1 MLKIKVQAF
10 SRMSHHTNSHQ
21 SLSIL
26 NDVYKHSLTSESD
39 KVSQPTHVKTSL
51 RNHQKSVL
59 FSMKEKEK
67 VLNKGMDISGAKLY
81 SSFAILGDGVGVG
94 KSLMVLGHISNLKQ
108 EDTLHKTSFLTENSS
123 NSLYA
128 IQEVTMGTDL
138 SNAGCLI
145 VVPHTLF
152 KQWEGYIQNETTLS
166 YYGVKTKAYLNTE
179 KWTKDKMMQK
189 DVVLVSNTLYGAFQ
203 EIALYQRIIW
213 KRVFYDEADTLH
225 ISSTKPLPTTRFTWF
240 ISASWPNLLFPNNVH
255 YFTQN
260 MFSSYL
266 ANNEFDPTLMAQLR
280 IWKNQSSPTSYY
292 VYQRYYM
299 ISTNFFRYFLT
310 TNHKYRGRLVLRCRD
325 EYVRESISLPS
336 LTIQNIMCMPSV
348 VQRVLANAISP
359 EIRQLLHAGDF
370 VGALETLGVKSED
383 STTLITAVT
392 ENRIKELD
400 RLRKTYEFKSSIEY
414 ASARA
419 KEDALKNLKQKIDGL
434 EEQIRTLKERI
445 ENYKNEIC
453 PICFDEPQ
461 NAVLTN
467 CCSRVF
473 CGGCMLTSLTRLTT
487 CPLCRT
493 PITPVELKALSAT
506 PMPAVVEP
514 ISQENKPL
522 KKIEQLLRLITETL
536 HQNAGARFLVFSRY
550 DNPFHQI
557 SNELSISNI
566 KVKQVQ
572 GNKDVINAT
581 LKSFEKG
588 DTRVLLLNS
597 IMAGAGLNI
606 TAATHVILLHAMNH
620 EEEKQI
626 LGRAYRIGRT
636 SPLSMIR
643 LLHPDELTDTHS

>member
-1 MLKIKVQAF
+1 
-10 SRMSHHTNSHQ
+10 
-21 SLSIL
+21 
-26 NDVYKHSLTSESD
+26 
-39 KVSQPTHVKTSL
+39 
-51 RNHQKSVL
+51 
-59 FSMKEKEK
+59 MKEKEK

>member
-1 MLKIKVQAF
+1 
-10 SRMSHHTNSHQ
+10 MSHHTNSHQ
-21 SLSIL
+21 SLYIL
-26 NDVYKHSLTSESD
+26 NDAYKYSLSSESE
-39 KVSQPTHVKTSL
+39 KLNQPAHILTPL
-51 RNHQKSVL
+51 RNHQKSIL
-59 FSMKEKEK
+59 FSMAEKEQI
-67 VLNKGMDISGAKLY
+67 LNKGMDISGAKLY

-94 KSLMVLGHISNLKQ
+94 KSLMVLGHISNLKK
-108 EDTLHKTSFLTENSS
+108 EGNDTLYKSTSLTENSS
-123 NSLYA
+123 NSLYS
-128 IQEVTMGTDL
+128 IQENLIGTDL

-152 KQWEGYIQNETTLS
+152 KQWEGYIMSETTLS
-166 YYGVKTKAYLNTE
+166 YYGVKTKAYLDKA
-179 KWTKDKMMQK
+179 KWTKDKMLEK
-189 DVVLVSNTLYGAFQ
+189 DVILISNTLYGKFQ
-203 EIALYQRIIW
+203 AIMTKERVNW

-225 ISSTKPLPTTRFTWF
+225 IPSTQLLPGTKFTWF
-240 ISASWPNLLFPNNVH
+240 ISASWSNLLFPNNVH
-255 YFTQN
+255 YFTQ
-260 MFSSYL
+260 SSF
-266 ANNEFDPTLMAQLR
+266 NNFINNQDFDPVLQQQLR
-280 IWKNQSSPTSYY
+280 IWRNQASSTAYY

-299 ISTNFFRYFLT
+299 VSPGFFRYFLG
-310 TNHKYRGRLVLRCRD
+310 TNHKFRGRLVLRCRE
-325 EYVRESISLPS
+325 EYVRESISLPP

-370 VGALETLGVKSED
+370 TGALDVLGVKSED
-383 STTLITAVT
+383 STTLIKAVT
-392 ENRIKELD
+392 EHRIKELD
-400 RLRKTYEFKSSIEY
+400 RLRRTYEFKSSMEY
-414 ASARA
+414 ATARA

-461 NAVLTN
+461 SAILTN

-473 CGGCMLTSLTRLTT
+473 CAGCMLTSLTRLTT

-493 PITPVELKALSAT
+493 LITPSELKALSAT
-506 PMPAVVEP
+506 PSVGAIQQEQVER
-514 ISQENKPL
+514 PL
-522 KKIEQLLRLITETL
+522 KKPEQLMKLITETL
-536 HQNAGARFLVFSRY
+536 QQNAGARFLIFSRY

-557 SNELSISNI
+557 TRDLSTTNL

-572 GNKDVINAT
+572 GNKDVINGT

-636 SPLSMIR
+636 SPLTMVR

>member
-1 MLKIKVQAF
+1 
-10 SRMSHHTNSHQ
+10 
-21 SLSIL
+21 
-26 NDVYKHSLTSESD
+26 
-39 KVSQPTHVKTSL
+39 
-51 RNHQKSVL
+51 
-59 FSMKEKEK
+59 
-67 VLNKGMDISGAKLY
+67 
-81 SSFAILGDGVGVG
+81 
-94 KSLMVLGHISNLKQ
+94 
-108 EDTLHKTSFLTENSS
+108 
-123 NSLYA
+123 
-128 IQEVTMGTDL
+128 MGTDL

>member
-1 MLKIKVQAF
+1 
-10 SRMSHHTNSHQ
+10 MSNHTNSHQ
-21 SLSIL
+21 SLHIL
-26 NDVYKHSLTSESD
+26 NDVYKYSLTTDSD
-39 KVSQPTHVKTSL
+39 KAGQPSHVKTPL

-59 FSMKEKEK
+59 FSMAQKEKI
-67 VLNKGMDISGAKLY
+67 LNGGMDISGAKLY

-94 KSLMVLGHISNLKQ
+94 KSLMVLGHISNLKNN
-108 EDTLHKTSFLTENSS
+108 DTLHKSSFLTENSS

-128 IQEVTMGTDL
+128 IQDVTMGTDL

-166 YYGVKTKAYLNTE
+166 YYGVKTKAYLNKA
-179 KWTKDKMMQK
+179 KWIKDKMIEK
-189 DVVLVSNTLYGAFQ
+189 DVVLISNTLYGAFQ
-203 EIALYQRIIW
+203 EIMLHEHISW

-225 ISSTKPLPTTRFTWF
+225 ISSTKPLPNTRFTWF
-240 ISASWPNLLFPNNVH
+240 ISASWTNLLFPNNVH
-255 YFTQN
+255 YFTQT
-260 MFSSYL
+260 MFNVYL
-266 ANNEFDPTLMAQLR
+266 NNTNFDPTLQAQLR
-280 IWKNQSSPTSYY
+280 IWKNQSGSTSYY

-299 ISTNFFRYFLT
+299 VSPNFFRYFLG
-310 TNHKYRGRLVLRCRD
+310 TNHKFRGRLVLRCKE
-325 EYVRESISLPS
+325 EYVRESISLPP

-370 VGALETLGVKSED
+370 AGALNHLGVKSED
-383 STTLITAVT
+383 STTLIAAVT

-414 ASARA
+414 ATAKA

-434 EEQIRTLKERI
+434 EEQIKNLKERI
-445 ENYKNEIC
+445 ENYKDEIC

-461 NAVLTN
+461 NAILTN
-467 CCSRVF
+467 CCGRIF

-493 PITPVELKALSAT
+493 PITPSELKALSAT
-506 PMPAVVEP
+506 PAPAADVQDTVATR
-514 ISQENKPL
+514 PL
-522 KKIEQLLRLITETL
+522 KKIEQLLKLITETL
-536 HQNAGARFLVFSRY
+536 QENAAARFLIFSRF

-557 SNELSISNI
+557 SSALSATNVR
-566 KVKQVQ
+566 VKQVQ
-572 GNKDVINAT
+572 GNKDVINGT

>member
-1 MLKIKVQAF
+1 M
-10 SRMSHHTNSHQ
+10 
-21 SLSIL
+21 
-26 NDVYKHSLTSESD
+26 
-39 KVSQPTHVKTSL
+39 VSP
-51 RNHQKSVL
+51 
-59 FSMKEKEK
+59 
-67 VLNKGMDISGAKLY
+67 
-81 SSFAILGDGVGVG
+81 
-94 KSLMVLGHISNLKQ
+94 
-108 EDTLHKTSFLTENSS
+108 
-123 NSLYA
+123 
-128 IQEVTMGTDL
+128 
-138 SNAGCLI
+138 
-145 VVPHTLF
+145 
-152 KQWEGYIQNETTLS
+152 
-166 YYGVKTKAYLNTE
+166 
-179 KWTKDKMMQK
+179 
-189 DVVLVSNTLYGAFQ
+189 
-203 EIALYQRIIW
+203 
-213 KRVFYDEADTLH
+213 
-225 ISSTKPLPTTRFTWF
+225 
-240 ISASWPNLLFPNNVH
+240 
-255 YFTQN
+255 
-260 MFSSYL
+260 
-266 ANNEFDPTLMAQLR
+266 
-280 IWKNQSSPTSYY
+280 
-292 VYQRYYM
+292 
-299 ISTNFFRYFLT
+299 NFFRYFLG
-310 TNHKYRGRLVLRCRD
+310 TNHKFRGRLVLRCRE
-325 EYVRESISLPS
+325 EYVRESISLPP

-370 VGALETLGVKSED
+370 AGALETLGVKSED

-414 ASARA
+414 ATARA

-461 NAVLTN
+461 NAILTN

-493 PITPVELKALSAT
+493 PITPSELKALSAT
-506 PMPAVVEP
+506 PVPVAQP
-514 ISQENKPL
+514 TPHQDKPL
-522 KKIEQLLRLITETL
+522 KKIDQLLKVITETMKE
-536 HQNAGARFLVFSRY
+536 NPAARFLIFSRF

-557 SNELSISNI
+557 SSALSATNVR
-566 KVKQVQ
+566 VKQVQ
-572 GNKDVINAT
+572 GNKDVINGT

-588 DTRVLLLNS
+588 ETRVLLLNS

-626 LGRAYRIGRT
+626 LGRAYRIGRS

>member
-1 MLKIKVQAF
+1 
-10 SRMSHHTNSHQ
+10 MSHHTNSHQ
-21 SLSIL
+21 SLYIL
-26 NDVYKHSLTSESD
+26 NDAYKYSLTSDSD
-39 KVSQPTHVKTSL
+39 KVAQPSHILTPL

-59 FSMKEKEK
+59 FSMKEKEQ

-81 SSFAILGDGVGVG
+81 SSFAVLGDGVGVG
-94 KSLMVLGHISNLKQ
+94 KSLMVLGHISNLKKDG
-108 EDTLHKTSFLTENSS
+108 DTLYKSSTLTENSS
-123 NSLYA
+123 NSLYS
-128 IQEVTMGTDL
+128 IQESTMGVDL

-152 KQWEGYIQNETTLS
+152 KQWEGYIAAETTLS
-166 YYGVKTKAYLNTE
+166 CYGVKTKTYLD
-179 KWTKDKMMQK
+179 KARWTKDKMLEK
-189 DVVLVSNTLYGAFQ
+189 DIVLISNTLYGKFQ
-203 EIALYQRIIW
+203 AIMAKESISW

-225 ISSTKPLPTTRFTWF
+225 IPSTQVLPSTKFTWF
-240 ISASWPNLLFPNNVH
+240 ISASWTNLLFPNNVH
-255 YFTQN
+255 YFTQSHFN
-260 MFSSYL
+260 TYINSPD
-266 ANNEFDPTLMAQLR
+266 FDPVLQQQLR
-280 IWKNQSSPTSYY
+280 IWKNQPSSTAYY

-299 ISTNFFRYFLT
+299 VSPGFFRYFLG
-310 TNHKYRGRLVLRCRD
+310 TNHKYRGRLVLRCKE
-325 EYVRESISLPS
+325 EYVRESISLPA

-370 VGALETLGVKSED
+370 TGALDILGVKSED
-383 STTLITAVT
+383 STTLIKAVT
-392 ENRIKELD
+392 EHRIKELD
-400 RLRKTYEFKSSIEY
+400 RLQRTYEFKSSIEY
-414 ASARA
+414 STAKA

-434 EEQIRTLKERI
+434 EEQIKTLKERI

-461 NAVLTN
+461 SAILTN

-473 CGGCMLTSLTRLTT
+473 CAGCMLTSLTRLTT

-493 PITPVELKALSAT
+493 PITPSELKALSSTPVAAT
-506 PMPAVVEP
+506 PDTHDIVAAR
-514 ISQENKPL
+514 PL
-522 KKIEQLLRLITETL
+522 KKPEQLLKLIIDTL
-536 HQNAGARFLVFSRY
+536 QQTPAARFLIFSRY

-557 SNELSISNI
+557 TRDLSTTHL

-572 GNKDVINAT
+572 GNKDVINGT

-636 SPLSMIR
+636 SPLTMVR
-643 LLHPDELTDTHS
+643 LLHPDELIDTHS

>member
-1 MLKIKVQAF
+1 
-10 SRMSHHTNSHQ
+10 MSHHTNSHQ
-21 SLSIL
+21 SLSVL
-26 NDVYKHSLTSESD
+26 NDVYKYSLTSESD
-39 KVSQPTHVKTSL
+39 KVGQPSHIKTAL

-59 FSMKEKEK
+59 FSMSQKEK

-94 KSLMVLGHISNLKQ
+94 KSLMVLGHISNLKT
-108 EDTLHKTSFLTENSS
+108 EDTLHKSSYLTENSS

-128 IQEVTMGTDL
+128 IQEITMGTDL

-166 YYGVKTKAYLNTE
+166 YYGVKTKAYLNKT
-179 KWTKDKMMQK
+179 KWTKDKMTEK
-189 DVVLVSNTLYGAFQ
+189 DVVLISNTLYGTFQ
-203 EIALYQRIIW
+203 EMILHERISW
-213 KRVFYDEADTLH
+213 KRVFFDEADTLH
-225 ISSTKPLPTTRFTWF
+225 ISSTKPLPTTRFSWF

-255 YFTQN
+255 YFTHN
-260 MFSSYL
+260 MFNNYL
-266 ANNEFDPTLMAQLR
+266 ANNDFDPALMAQLR
-280 IWKNQSSPTSYY
+280 IWKNQASATSYY

-299 ISTNFFRYFLT
+299 VSPNFFRYFLG
-310 TNHKYRGRLVLRCRD
+310 TNHKYRGRLVLRCRE
-325 EYVRESISLPS
+325 EYVRESISLPALS
-336 LTIQNIMCMPSV
+336 IQNIMCMPSV

-370 VGALETLGVKSED
+370 AGALETLGVKSED

-414 ASARA
+414 ATARA

-461 NAVLTN
+461 NAILTN

-493 PITPVELKALSAT
+493 PITPSELKALSAT
-506 PMPAVVEP
+506 PVPAAVEP
-514 ISQENKPL
+514 ATQHDKPL
-522 KKIEQLLRLITETL
+522 KKIDQLLKLITETL
-536 HQNAGARFLVFSRY
+536 QQNTGARFLIFSRY

-557 SNELSISNI
+557 SHELSTTNVR
-566 KVKQVQ
+566 VKQVQ
-572 GNKDVINAT
+572 GNKDVINGT